1 MKVMST
7 LTPADLL
14 NQLINNANAA
24 KAKAE
29 ADALAAQAEQEAKDA
44 EAKKLADALCLASS
58 FEPLHKASVDR
69 LVELEKAA
77 TSAEA
82 KADAESFV
90 IEQVKNNFASAQNLL
105 NSFDAAKKL
114 QEDNLV
120 VKDQLD
126 FLSNFLVQQMTE
138 RGL

>member
-1 MKVMST
+1 MSV

-29 ADALAAQAEQEAKDA
+29 TDAAELKAKADAKAAKDK
-44 EAKKLADALCLASS
+44 ELADALLLANA

-69 LVELEKAA
+69 LLELEKAA
-77 TSAEA
+77 SDAKT
-82 KADAESFV
+82 KADAEVFV
-90 IEQVKNNFASAQNLL
+90 VESIKTNFASAQQLL
-105 NSFDAAKKL
+105 NSFDEAKAVQEANLAA
-114 QEDNLV
+114 
-120 VKDQLD
+120 KDQLD
-126 FLSNFLVQQMTE
+126 FLSNFLLEEMKS

>member
-1 MKVMST
+1 MSV

-14 NQLINNANAA
+14 NQLIANAA
-24 KAKAE
+24 ATKT
-29 ADALAAQAEQEAKDA
+29 EQEAKVA
-44 EAKKLADALCLASS
+44 AAKVEVEAKAAKDKELSDALLLANQ

-77 TSAEA
+77 SEAKA
-82 KADAESFV
+82 KADAEVFV
-90 IEQVKNNFASAQNLL
+90 VESIKTNFASAQKLL
-105 NSFDAAKKL
+105 NSFDEAKAV
-114 QEDNLV
+114 QEANLV

-126 FLSNFLVQQMTE
+126 FLSDFLVNQMKS

>member
-1 MKVMST
+1 MST
-7 LTPADLL
+7 LTPSELL
-14 NQLINNANAA
+14 AQLISNANAA

-29 ADALAAQAEQEAKDA
+29 QEAADLKAKADAKAAEDKKLSDA
-44 EAKKLADALCLASS
+44 LSLADA

-77 TSAEA
+77 TDAKA
-82 KADAESFV
+82 KADAEVFV
-90 IEQVKNNFASAQNLL
+90 VEQVKSNFASAQLLL
-105 NSFDAAKKL
+105 NQFDEAKAT
-114 QEDNLV
+114 QEANLV

-126 FLSNFLVQQMTE
+126 FLSDFLVNQMKS